1 MVFATLLACLVAQ
14 LASPETT
21 VTPPWDETRD
31 VQVGLDPARLYRFQS
46 RFPPSIKSRRI
57 RGLTTDPPFDVCR
70 ADHYL
75 GTKPEHRW
83 CNSLCPQD
91 ASNPNWDGVRAYDN
105 ANHLNWNIAPVVIPS
120 ELGAEVANP
129 FRLTGVGQF
138 ENAPMDSPSLGADQ
152 VGSVMVENW
161 SEGTLAV
168 AEQADLLDR
177 AVHSYL
183 EVASE
188 MSFRTMAK
196 SSAQEVWSGSRLSV

>member
-31 VQVGLDPARLYRFQS
+31 VQVGLNPRAPVP
-46 RFPPSIKSRRI
+46 FPISFPTIDQVAANQGGSLPILPSMSAEPTITLAPNPSID
-57 RGLTTDPPFDVCR
+57 GAT
-70 ADHYL
+70 HYV
-75 GTKPEHRW
+75 
-83 CNSLCPQD
+83 PQD
-91 ASNPNWDGVRAYDN
+91 VSNPNWDGVRAYDN
-105 ANHLNWNIAPVVIPS
+105 ANHLNWSIAPVVIPS

-168 AEQADLLDR
+168 AEQADLTR
-177 AVHSYL
+177 
-183 EVASE
+183 
-188 MSFRTMAK
+188 
-196 SSAQEVWSGSRLSV
+196 SSSPQLSRGGFGNVI